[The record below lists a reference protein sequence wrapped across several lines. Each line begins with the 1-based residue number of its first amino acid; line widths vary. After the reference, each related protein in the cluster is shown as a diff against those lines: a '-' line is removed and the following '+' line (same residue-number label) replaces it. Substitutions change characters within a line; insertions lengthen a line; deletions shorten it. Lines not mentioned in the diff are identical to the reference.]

1 MRREAEG
8 GPVRPF
14 RSGRLRTAAAVACA
28 EAEEARDLGAAP
40 RLSSSHDP
48 DSGPGKGAQALLLRR
63 AARLQLHR
71 HRRPFRRASQ
81 LLRAQKG
88 VRERSNEA
96 GVGGRGGEQVRRGRG
111 GGGRQRLPDQ
121 PGEAKEGP
129 FPYLHRQA
137 HFAQE
142 DAHGGDPSRGRR
154 DSEAE
159 ELFPPR
165 VPPRPLRQQP
175 FSPLRVPRLLRQ
187 QPEGCRR
194 HPDAGQAESDRPPAR
209 GGATPQ
215 RDVPHPV
222 GQADQLL
229 PFFVRL
235 RPAFPPRPGPR
246 IRDQTPRRDRPRGER
261 TFQTWYSPTSGGY
274 GALFEGGRAEIER
287 RCVRIDD
294 LASKLAKRANA
305 EKLARSGVLPSRTKE
320 QRRRTFRSMRR
331 KLAKERKKVHD
342 WMECGHYSCA
352 NFLLSKFDVV
362 IAPHLPV
369 ADLVPRNGRV
379 FGSKAARSMLTW
391 SHGLFCSRLKSASF
405 RWAGRHVLTETGEP
419 GTSKTCARCGH
430 WHSELGAK
438 EVFACPRCGV
448 RMERDV
454 AGARNNFFAAF
465 GKAIG
470 IGWDGLQH

>member
-1 MRREAEG
+1 MIPTPDQERELKRCFSAVRHAYNSTVTAVHSGERPNFYELRKAYANGATRPAWAEG
-8 GPVRPF
+8 VASKFVVGGVE
-14 RSGRLRTAAAVACA
+14 AAVNAFQTNLA
-28 EAEEARDLGAAP
+28 KRKKNPSHTFTVKHISHRKTPTEVIRVEGDGTLKQKN
-40 RLSSSHDP
+40 SS
-48 DSGPGKGAQALLLRR
+48 LLAFLPVPFANNPSLRSECL
-63 AARLQLHR
+63 A
-71 HRRPFRRASQ
+71 FF
-81 LLRAQKG
+81 G
-88 VRERSNEA
+88 SNLK
-96 GVGGRGGEQVRRGRG
+96 GVGGIRMQDKPRVIDRLLAEGRRLKETCRIQWDK
-111 GGGRQRLPDQ
+111 RTNSFHFLYVYDLPALPDPD
-121 PGEAKEGP
+121 PGFETKRLVAT
-129 FPYLHRQA
+129 
-137 HFAQE
+137 
-142 DAHGGDPSRGRR
+142 DP
-154 DSEAE
+154 
-159 ELFPPR
+159 
-165 VPPRPLRQQP
+165 
-175 FSPLRVPRLLRQ
+175 
-187 QPEGCRR
+187 
-194 HPDAGQAESDRPPAR
+194 
-209 GGATPQ
+209 
-215 RDVPHPV
+215 
-222 GQADQLL
+222 
-229 PFFVRL
+229 
-235 RPAFPPRPGPR
+235 
-246 IRDQTPRRDRPRGER
+246 GER

-369 ADLVPRNGRV
+369 AGLVPRNGRV